1 MPAPSPDTMDWR
13 KHSATIR
20 NSFSDLEHLDVR
32 WTWGRGVRRQLVLGL
47 GFALAMPVLA
57 MAAQSSNVM
66 ATETALTAETQD
78 LNGHTQ
84 ATLTI
89 AVTGQDGQ
97 PAQGAVVIS
106 DNGKQ
111 IDGVL
116 LGADGHVTTTLS
128 LAPGAHSLAAS
139 YAGDITHQAS
149 VSQARPIAAATPATP
164 TFTVTVA
171 PASVTLTPGQS
182 GTVVTTITPV
192 NASSLTAPMFVTL
205 SCSGL
210 PDEASCTF
218 SPANIEIQP
227 SQTAVITSSMV
238 LATEAGNAHM
248 DPRRGPLQDR
258 GTTRTALAILLPG
271 SLALAGLAFGARRR
285 RWLSR
290 ISLLAM
296 VALIGV
302 LGTTGCNPLYDY
314 RNHGPSPTLPTPAGT
329 FNLTVTAQSSNGV
342 TAFSTNAQV
351 ALTVR

>member
-1 MPAPSPDTMDWR
+1 M
-13 KHSATIR
+13 
-20 NSFSDLEHLDVR
+20 R
-32 WTWGRGVRRQLVLGL
+32 WTWGRGVRRQLIAGL
-47 GFALAMPVLA
+47 GFALALPALT
-57 MAAQSSNVM
+57 MAAQSSNMV

-89 AVTGQDGQ
+89 SVTGQDGQ
-97 PAQGAVVIS
+97 AAHGPVVIS

-116 LGADGHVTTTLS
+116 LGADGRVTTTLS
-128 LAPGAHSLAAS
+128 LVPGAHNLTAN
-139 YAGDITHQAS
+139 YPGDVTHQAS
-149 VSQARPIAAATPATP
+149 VSQVKPVAAATPATP
-164 TFTVTVA
+164 TFGVSVA

-182 GTVVTTITPV
+182 GTVVATITPV

-210 PDEASCTF
+210 PDEAACTF
-218 SPANIEIQP
+218 SPENIEIQP
-227 SQTAVITSSMV
+227 NQTAVITSSMV

-248 DPRRGPLQDR
+248 EPRPGPLQGR
-258 GTTRTALAILLPG
+258 RTTRTALAILLPG

-290 ISLLAM
+290 LSLLAI

-302 LGTTGCNPLYDY
+302 LGTAGCNPLYKY

-329 FNLTVTAQSSNGV
+329 YNLTVTAQSSNGV
-342 TAFSTNAQV
+342 TAFSTNANV
-351 ALTVR
+351 ALIVQ